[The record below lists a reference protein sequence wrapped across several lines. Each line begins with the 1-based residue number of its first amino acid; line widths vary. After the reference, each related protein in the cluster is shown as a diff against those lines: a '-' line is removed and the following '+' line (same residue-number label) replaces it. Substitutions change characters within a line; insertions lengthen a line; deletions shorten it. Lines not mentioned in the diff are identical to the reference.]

1 MVQHAVIEG
10 FEPDADVLTI
20 HIALFVSLQTAVRPR
35 DLDHFKDQ
43 PEPSEESPYA
53 KVRTNDLGPRD
64 TREGPIPKRYECT
77 VSSRSAN
84 RV

>member
-10 FEPDADVLTI
+10 LQPDANVLS

-43 PEPSEESPYA
+43 PEPSGESSYA
-53 KVRTNDLGPRD
+53 KVRTNDLGPRER
-64 TREGPIPKRYECT
+64 REGPIPKRY
-77 VSSRSAN
+77 
-84 RV
+84 